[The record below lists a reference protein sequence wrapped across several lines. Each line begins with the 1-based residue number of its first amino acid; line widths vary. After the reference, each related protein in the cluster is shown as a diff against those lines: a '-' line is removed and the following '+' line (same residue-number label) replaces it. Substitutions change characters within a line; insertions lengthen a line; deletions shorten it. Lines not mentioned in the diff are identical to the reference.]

1 MSVVLLVPTN
11 RFYFYPQDNKP
22 LMLSKLQSQRTSIYQ
37 DCANQ
42 LVESRH
48 AYRCFCPVERLK
60 DLAKRHNELKL
71 PGSYDRTCLRLS
83 RDKCESR
90 FAAGER
96 HVIRLKSP
104 NYYSRFNDIVH
115 GMVGEPV
122 EDRPK
127 LSRPKL
133 ANQEAYEDPI
143 LIKSDGQPTYHLANV
158 VDDHLMQITHVIRAA
173 VSHATSL
180 DPNVN

>member
-1 MSVVLLVPTN
+1 MLVVLLVPTN
-11 RFYFYPQDNKP
+11 RFYFYPPDNTS

-71 PGSYDRTCLRLS
+71 PGSYDRMCLRVS
-83 RDKCESR
+83 WAKRETR

-104 NYYSRFNDIVH
+104 KCYSRFNDIVH
-115 GMVGEPV
+115 GMVGEPI
-122 EDRPK
+122 ED
-127 LSRPKL
+127 RPKL

-158 VDDHLMQITHVIRAA
+158 VDDHLMQITHVIRAS
-173 VSHATSL
+173 VSHAISL
-180 DPNVN
+180 DPNMH

>member
-1 MSVVLLVPTN
+1 
-11 RFYFYPQDNKP
+11 
-22 LMLSKLQSQRTSIYQ
+22 MLSKLQSQRTSIYQ
-37 DCANQ
+37 DYANR

-71 PGSYDRTCLRLS
+71 PGSYDRKCLRLS
-83 RDKCESR
+83 RAKCETR
-90 FAAGER
+90 FATGER

-115 GMVGEPV
+115 GKVGEPV
-122 EDRPK
+122 FEDRPK
-127 LSRPKL
+127 LV
-133 ANQEAYEDPI
+133 NQEAYEDPI

-158 VDDHLMQITHVIRAA
+158 VDDHLMEITHVIRAA
-173 VSHATSL
+173 VSNAISL
-180 DPNVN
+180 DPNMH

>member
-11 RFYFYPQDNKP
+11 RFYSYPQNNIS
-22 LMLSKLQSQRTSIYQ
+22 LILSKLQSQRTSIYQ
-37 DCANQ
+37 DYANK

-48 AYRCFCPVERLK
+48 AYRCFCSVERLK

-83 RDKCESR
+83 WDKCETR
-90 FAAGER
+90 FAAGEH

-104 NYYSRFNDIVH
+104 NCYPRFNDIVH
-115 GMVGEPV
+115 GMVGEPYG
-122 EDRPK
+122 DRPK
-127 LSRPKL
+127 L
-133 ANQEAYEDPI
+133 AIQEAYEDPI

-180 DPNVN
+180 DPNMN

>member
-1 MSVVLLVPTN
+1 MSVVLLAPTN
-11 RFYFYPQDNKP
+11 RFCYYPEDNIL

-37 DCANQ
+37 DYANK
-42 LVESRH
+42 LLESRH
-48 AYRCFCPVERLK
+48 AYRCFCSVEQLK

-71 PGSYDRTCLRLS
+71 PGSYDRTCLRL
-83 RDKCESR
+83 RGDKIETR
-90 FAAGER
+90 AAAGER

-104 NYYSRFNDIVH
+104 NHYSRFNDIVH

-122 EDRPK
+122 EG
-127 LSRPKL
+127 RPKL
-133 ANQEAYEDPI
+133 ANQESYEDPI

-158 VDDHLMQITHVIRAA
+158 VDDHSMQITHVIRAA
-173 VSHATSL
+173 VSQATSL

>member
-1 MSVVLLVPTN
+1 MSVVRLVPTN
-11 RFYFYPQDNKP
+11 RFSFYPPDNIS

-37 DCANQ
+37 DCANK

-48 AYRCFCPVERLK
+48 AYRCFCSVERLK
-60 DLAKRHNELKL
+60 DLARRHNELKM

-83 RDKCESR
+83 WDRCETK

-104 NYYSRFNDIVH
+104 GCYSRFNDIVH
-115 GMVGEPV
+115 GMVGESV

-127 LSRPKL
+127 P

-173 VSHATSL
+173 VSYATSL
-180 DPNVN
+180 DPNMN

>member
-1 MSVVLLVPTN
+1 MSEVLLVPTN
-11 RFYFYPQDNKP
+11 RFYFNPLDNIS

-37 DCANQ
+37 NSANQ
-42 LVESRH
+42 LVQSRH

-83 RDKCESR
+83 RNKSETR

-104 NYYSRFNDIVH
+104 NCYSPFNDIVH

-122 EDRPK
+122 EGRPK
-127 LSRPKL
+127 LV
-133 ANQEAYEDPI
+133 NQEAYEDPI

-158 VDDHLMQITHVIRAA
+158 VDDHLMKITHVIRAA
-173 VSHATSL
+173 VSQPISL
-180 DPNVN
+180 YPDMN